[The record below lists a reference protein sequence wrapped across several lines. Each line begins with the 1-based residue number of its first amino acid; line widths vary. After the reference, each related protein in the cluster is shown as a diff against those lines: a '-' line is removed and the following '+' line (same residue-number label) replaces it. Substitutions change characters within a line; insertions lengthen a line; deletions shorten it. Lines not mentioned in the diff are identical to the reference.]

1 MNFLLVGCINIK
13 LALNVFSRHVCSTA
27 RKNIYMYV
35 YFLDGDSA
43 GYRAH
48 VLVKQVIVFAFVLW
62 F

>member
-1 MNFLLVGCINIK
+1 MSFLLVGSISIK

-27 RKNIYMYV
+27 RKKHIHV
-35 YFLDGDSA
+35 RILLDGDSA
-43 GYRAH
+43 GYRVY